1 MDSASSFL
9 MTAQS
14 LPLKQAADAALMK
27 TLEQEEKRVQGVID
41 NAGKTAKFAEKL
53 QLVDTFIK
61 KEDLAGAK
69 KELTAA
75 TELAVEDSTLKTFQE
90 KQKLLAFLSTA
101 EIKRKAFVEILNR
114 AADTLKKPENV
125 TDEAM
130 KALSDAQSKLPSDDD
145 KARLQREAPYLIP
158 SADEFNKMQKKFAAI
173 LDDRQK
179 VEHYD
184 RLMKQVKE
192 TTDNEKKATLLQEAI
207 DIGLDR
213 NEAKTAK
220 IDIDNQLGAKS
231 KPRAKPSAS
240 RKSRTSSRPRLAK
253 PSRSWKSR
261 ITTRLKSRW
270 PRRWRRS
277 RRSRREE
284 PREDAQRRDRGQ
296 EEARRILQPAQGR
309 VRRARRQRNGQRRNE
324 SRRRAQ
330 ILR

>member
-1 MDSASSFL
+1 
-9 MTAQS
+9 
-14 LPLKQAADAALMK
+14 
-27 TLEQEEKRVQGVID
+27 
-41 NAGKTAKFAEKL
+41 
-53 QLVDTFIK
+53 
-61 KEDLAGAK
+61 
-69 KELTAA
+69 
-75 TELAVEDSTLKTFQE
+75 
-90 KQKLLAFLSTA
+90 
-101 EIKRKAFVEILNR
+101 
-114 AADTLKKPENV
+114 
-125 TDEAM
+125 
-130 KALSDAQSKLPSDDD
+130 
-145 KARLQREAPYLIP
+145 LQREAPYLIP

-220 IDIDNQLGAKS
+220 IDIDNQLGAEVKAA
-231 KPRAKPSAS
+231 REAK
-240 RKSRTSSRPRLAK
+240 RKSEIKNEFAAAFGEAK
-253 PSRSWKSR
+253 SQLEKQDYD
-261 ITTRLKSRW
+261 KAQVGW

-277 RRSRREE
+277 PTIQTRRTSRRRS
-284 PREDAQRRDRGQ
+284 RRDRGQ